1 MMALFIEN
9 CQNSKNTFDISED
22 SVFWCTADFAWVTG
36 TIYGIFAPLING
48 VTLLLKKPTLRMEDF
63 AQTLQKHNIDRIY
76 TSPSLIALLN
86 KQILDRSCVINAKIY
101 TVGEKLNGYL
111 VEEFYEKTGVHLRDT
126 WFQSET
132 GGIMLMNTSDD
143 FSKAGSMGVERDAEL
158 FLIDNNEMPVKD
170 YSVGRLVISRT
181 HKSLFTD
188 YYNQISKFD
197 DKMSNNYYI
206 TGDLVRKDQEGYYWY
221 VSREDDVLN
230 VSGHLISP
238 ITIESAMNEI
248 SGVIDSMVMGKEDNQ
263 IGQIIVA
270 YVVVDDGVD
279 FKKLKRKIKS
289 EIRNKLAFYM
299 VPEVINVVDTIPKT
313 HSGKIIRREIEIV

>member
-1 MMALFIEN
+1 MGNWNDIWDFRSAYKWCDIALE
-9 CQNSKNTFDISED
+9 
-22 SVFWCTADFAWVTG
+22 
-36 TIYGIFAPLING
+36 
-48 VTLLLKKPTLRMEDF
+48 KKPTLRMEDF

-248 SGVIDSMVMGKEDNQ
+248 SGVIDSMVMGGKEDNQ